1 MRYNARLDCLI
12 TLHQKLSVYVKDKAA
27 KGGAKH
33 PLHTLETSVLSKQ
46 QSNEFFSHKC
56 YKKA

>member
-1 MRYNARLDCLI
+1 MRYNVRLNCLI
-12 TLHQKLSVYVKDKAA
+12 TLNQKLPVYVKDKAA

-33 PLHTLETSVLSKQ
+33 PLHALETPVLSKQ

>member
-1 MRYNARLDCLI
+1 MSR
-12 TLHQKLSVYVKDKAA
+12 TKPP

-33 PLHTLETSVLSKQ
+33 PLHTLETPVISKQ

-56 YKKA
+56 YKNA